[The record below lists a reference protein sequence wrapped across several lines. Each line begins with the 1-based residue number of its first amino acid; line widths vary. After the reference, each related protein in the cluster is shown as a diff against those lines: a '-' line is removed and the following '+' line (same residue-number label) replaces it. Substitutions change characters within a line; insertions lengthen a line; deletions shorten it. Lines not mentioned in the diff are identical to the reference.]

1 MKNILRILV
10 LLASVYFISCAKEN
24 YITGAEA
31 RLSTSIDTLK
41 FDTVFTSAGSVTRHF
56 TVLNENDQ
64 KLKLSAIKLMG
75 GSQSPFKININGSAV
90 NELANITLAANDSLY
105 IFVSVYVDPNAA
117 NLPFLLSDSIQ
128 IQYNG
133 NTRYVQLQAYGQNAI
148 FLNHTIISSNTT
160 WSNTLPYVILGS
172 LQVDTGVTL
181 TLPAGVKI
189 YSHANAPFIVDG
201 TLLANGSITQQVVF
215 AGDRLDEPYI
225 NFPASWPG
233 IYFSDVSTNNRL
245 TFTVVKNAYQAITV
259 SGASSLTNT
268 QLWMQQ
274 CIIDNAYQSGLY
286 CLNAHVEVNNCL
298 FSNSKN
304 NIFLELGGLYRF
316 TNCTSVSYSTQ
327 YLLHH
332 TPVLATQNYT
342 NIAGIILTAPMEA
355 DFINCIF
362 WGDHG
367 DVEDEMVFNRQGP
380 DAYMV
385 NVENCIYKT
394 TNAPVNAQII
404 ASIANADPAFDSIDL
419 NHQYFD
425 FRISNPGAPGIDQGQ
440 PTPFLYDLDNKA
452 RDINQTDMGCYE
464 KQ

>member
-1 MKNILRILV
+1 MKNIFLILGFI
-10 LLASVYFISCAKEN
+10 ASGYFISCTREN
-24 YITGAEA
+24 FITSADA

-41 FDTVFTSAGSVTRHF
+41 FDTVFTTAGSVTRHF
-56 TVLNENDQ
+56 TVVNENDQ
-64 KLKLSAIKLMG
+64 KLKLDKIKLMG

-90 NELANITLAANDSLY
+90 NELNDITLAANDSLY
-105 IFVSVYVDPNAA
+105 IFVSVYVDPNAG
-117 NLPFLLSDSIQ
+117 NQPFLLSDSIQ

-133 NTRYVQLQAYGQNAI
+133 NTRFVQLQAYGQNAV
-148 FLNHTIISSNTT
+148 FLNNTLISSNTT

-172 LQVDTGVTL
+172 LQVDTGITL
-181 TLPAGVKI
+181 TLNPGVKI

-201 TLLANGSITQQVVF
+201 TLVANGNITQQVIF
-215 AGDRLDEPYI
+215 AGDRLDDPYI

-233 IYFSDVSTNNRL
+233 IYFSDVSTANQLN
-245 TFTVVKNAYQAITV
+245 FTVVKNAYQAITV
-259 SGASSLTNT
+259 SGAASLTNT

-304 NIFLELGGLYRF
+304 NIFLELGGKYRF
-316 TNCTSVSYSTQ
+316 TNCTSVSYSTN

-342 NIAGIILTAPMEA
+342 NISGLILTAPMEA
-355 DFINCIF
+355 YFINCIF
-362 WGDHG
+362 WGDNG
-367 DVEDEMVFNRQGP
+367 DVDNEIVFNRQGP
-380 DAYMV
+380 DAYVV

-394 TNAPVNAQII
+394 TNAPENVQLI
-404 ASIANADPAFDSIDL
+404 ASLANADPAFDSINL

-425 FRISNPGAPGIDQGQ
+425 FRISNPFAPGIDQGQ
-440 PTPFLYDLDNKA
+440 ATPFLYDLDNKTRA
-452 RDINQTDMGCYE
+452 VNQTDMGCYE